1 MSTVEKVSSLE
12 LEIDKSFE
20 DLKNETA
27 NMRKG
32 LEEAADSAEEMV
44 TLVKEMHKKGLL

>member
-1 MSTVEKVSSLE
+1 MSTIREISSLE
-12 LEIDKSFE
+12 LETDKSFE
-20 DLKNETA
+20 DLKNETT

-44 TLVKEMHKKGLL
+44 SLVKEMHKKGLI